1 MGRLPF
7 DPSKMA
13 VVRANTPGGSP
24 PDTTGRSGAGDGG
37 PISVSALAARVSAA
51 LTTAMPMRLTVVG
64 QVSGLRERTHLYFDL
79 KDESAVISCV
89 IFASAARRLAAR
101 PADGLRVV
109 LKGRVEFYAPGGKVS
124 FIADACEPVGVGAME
139 LEFRRLCEELR
150 ALGWFAPERKRP
162 LPLVPTRIAVIT
174 SRTGA
179 ALQDVINTARQRW
192 PGARLALVDVRVQGE
207 GAAAEITRAVRAAGQ
222 RGGFD
227 VLLLTRGGGSA
238 EDLWAFN
245 DRELAR
251 AIVESPVPVVA
262 AIGHETDTTIAE
274 LVADLRAATP
284 TQAAMRIV
292 PDAAALA
299 REAANASRRL
309 GLLCDR
315 LLESARH
322 RLRAVAAHP
331 LLADPG
337 SLVAMGRARVRE
349 HHTGLTRVAR
359 ARLGRDRLRL
369 ARTSASLQRHR
380 PEAIFARRSVLLE
393 QFSRRLE
400 RAARAR
406 VAVDLEPRAARL
418 ARAGAGLARRAG
430 TTLKTSERRLG
441 AVGPASVLK
450 RGFTITM
457 GPGGRLVRSPRDVRP
472 GDRVLTRTGE
482 GEFGSV
488 VEGLR
493 QRRRDDGAEEP
504 GLFGGDAP
512 AP

>member
-13 VVRANTPGGSP
+13 VARSAPPGVP
-24 PDTTGRSGAGDGG
+24 PAAGAGRAATGDTG
-37 PISVSALAARVSAA
+37 PISVSALAARVAGALTAA
-51 LTTAMPMRLTVVG
+51 LPVRIAVMG

-79 KDESAVISCV
+79 KDEHAVVSCV
-89 IFASAARRLAAR
+89 IFASAVRRLAAR
-101 PADGLRVV
+101 PADGLNVV

-162 LPLVPTRIAVIT
+162 LPLVPARIGVIT

-207 GAAAEITRAVRAAGQ
+207 GAAPEITRAVRAAGQ

-315 LLESARH
+315 LLESTRH
-322 RLRAVAAHP
+322 RLRAVASHP

-369 ARTSASLQRHR
+369 ARASASLQRHR
-380 PEAIFARRSVLLE
+380 PEAIFARRSVLLD
-393 QFSRRLE
+393 QC
-400 RAARAR
+400 AR
-406 VAVDLEPRAARL
+406 RL
-418 ARAGAGLARRAG
+418 ARAALARARIDVEPLAGRLARTGAAMARRSEAALRA
-430 TTLKTSERRLG
+430 SEQRLG
-441 AVGPASVLK
+441 AVGPASVLR
-450 RGFTITM
+450 RGFSITL
-457 GPGGRLVRSPRDVRP
+457 GPGGSLVRSPRDVRP
-472 GDRVLTRTGE
+472 GDRVVTRTGE
-482 GEFGSV
+482 GEFGSI
-488 VEGLR
+488 VEGHRLR
-493 QRRRDDGAEEP
+493 RGAAGSAEP
-504 GLFGGDAP
+504 GLFQDPG
-512 AP
+512 